1 MKAAG
6 WMLVTAPTAEPL
18 SVLAAKEHL
27 RVDSDNEDFLIADYI
42 TAARMQ
48 CEELTSRAFLM
59 QTWDAAF
66 MGWPGAEG
74 FILPRP
80 PLASVTSIQ
89 YTTAEGQVHTLATDI
104 YQVITATEPGRV
116 ILAYDR
122 EWPAETLDAGLPIV
136 VRYVCGT
143 AGALAWQ
150 AQCVAID
157 ETDSPQRWRLR
168 VERESLRQANNIERL
183 QGALTSLLGAPAA
196 LDVEAGVVADSAAR
210 RDAAAKAQAQ
220 QAAEATIHND
230 PLVRSLIARYPGAA
244 IVPGSIRPV

>member
-150 AQCVAID
+150 AQAVRWLVGHMYENREAVIMG
-157 ETDSPQRWRLR
+157 TAMPQKVPFSIQWLLTPYR
-168 VERESLRQANNIERL
+168 VW
-183 QGALTSLLGAPAA
+183 
-196 LDVEAGVVADSAAR
+196 
-210 RDAAAKAQAQ
+210 
-220 QAAEATIHND
+220 
-230 PLVRSLIARYPGAA
+230 Y
-244 IVPGSIRPV
+244 